1 MNDAILPHAGEATG
15 VINKYRALSTTQKNQ
30 LITFLLSL

>member
-1 MNDAILPHAGEATG
+1 MNDAILCHAGEAMG

-30 LITFLLSL
+30 LIAFLQSL